1 MTQHRVRKLAFPA
14 LFCSKEGSPQVK
26 LKLALVGNDAGHT
39 FQFTSPQAVAER
51 EVFKKELTNIIGIN
65 RANGTAALGPVPAIP
80 KANGTPSVPPVA
92 RSVPLSR
99 ATSVLSNDRA
109 SSVAPPGASD
119 DFRLRK
125 KVLVKNA
132 ELAALHK
139 ELVMSGQITE
149 SEFWDGREVCGAC

>member
-1 MTQHRVRKLAFPA
+1 MTEHRVRKLAFPA

-65 RANGTAALGPVPAIP
+65 RANGTATLGPVPAIP

-99 ATSVLSNDRA
+99 ATSVSSNDRT

-149 SEFWDGREVCGAC
+149 SEFWDGREVCGAG